1 LLSIFVNI
9 VPQRELY
16 FRCGQDS
23 TRPVPHATRSQPHPF
38 HVFINS
44 KQGGVMNS
52 IVVNLATT
60 AGLMIAGS
68 ALAVEMPPLAKE
80 LNCTAC
86 HAIDHK
92 VVGPAW
98 RDVANRYTGRG
109 VKTYKY
115 SNKGSAAPDAKEYPL
130 IEGLVIKVSKGG
142 SGNWGAMPMPANDL
156 TGTKRDKIRQL
167 VEFEQS
173 LANTK

>member
-1 LLSIFVNI
+1 MRSII
-9 VPQRELY
+9 V
-16 FRCGQDS
+16 S
-23 TRPVPHATRSQPHPF
+23 IAATASLMMA
-38 HVFINS
+38 
-44 KQGGVMNS
+44 GG
-52 IVVNLATT
+52 
-60 AGLMIAGS
+60 

-86 HAIDHK
+86 HAIDKK

-98 RDVANRYTGRG
+98 RDVANRYTGQG

-115 SNKGSAAPDAKEYPL
+115 SNKGSNAPNAKEYPL
-130 IEGLVIKVSKGG
+130 IEGLVMKVSKGG
-142 SGNWGAMPMPANDL
+142 SGNWGTMPMPANDL
-156 TGTKRDKIRQL
+156 SGAKRDKIREL